1 MNKQEIVEYRVNNLV
16 AKIEAGGLKWKA
28 TVNGSNNQDY
38 VIPECATKEEFVA
51 ALSVIIDEIVTAEL
65 ADQE

>member
-28 TVNGSNNQDY
+28 TVNGSNNQEY
-38 VIPECATKEEFVA
+38 VIPECGSKEEFVA

-65 ADQE
+65 EDQE